1 MYNDTSRWF
10 FRTILVLKTSFLRVC
25 TSLSKADA
33 ANWHIYQIYILTSVQ
48 LYLHLDPFDSV
59 SYFISLMIEAGLSLP
74 KSRKKVEKWTI
85 STLSSRNFDLP
96 FVIDFFGLVSGIFR
110 FDLCVHKIWAFNS
123 VIIKLKPIL
132 CDLVLRRAF
141 LYLNWNC
148 GIRIYWKFFYWFISV
163 FENGVFDRNSSLFM
177 FDCKFRGR
185 YHLSQS
191 KVS

>member
-25 TSLSKADA
+25 TTLSKADA

-132 CDLVLRRAF
+132 CTSIETVAF
-141 LYLNWNC
+141 ES
-148 GIRIYWKFFYWFISV
+148 IESFFYWFISV